1 MTMTWKDDQATNEA
15 LQPYMDLHLVTIMA
29 AHGGAQGQAGYVAT
43 LSNYRTAAPA
53 MVEDAI
59 TMLQRTTSAEYKEV
73 VREFHEMY
81 LSWLV
86 NANRLGESTT
96 LARYF

>member
-1 MTMTWKDDQATNEA
+1 MNVWKDNQATNEA
-15 LQPYMDLHLVTIMA
+15 LQPYMDLQLVTIMT
-29 AHGGAQGQAGYVAT
+29 AHGDAQGQAGYVAT
-43 LSNYRTAAPA
+43 LSNYRTATPA

-59 TMLQRTTSAEYKEV
+59 RMLQRTASAEYKEI

-86 NANRLGESTT
+86 NADRLGESTT

>member
-1 MTMTWKDDQATNEA
+1 MARWKDDQATNQA
-15 LQPYMDLHLVTIMA
+15 LQPYMDLQLVTIMT
-29 AHGGAQGQAGYVAT
+29 AHGDAQGQAGYVAT
-43 LSNYRTAAPA
+43 SSNYRTATPA

-59 TMLQRTTSAEYKEV
+59 KMLQRGASAEYKEI

-86 NANRLGESTT
+86 NEGRLGESAT
-96 LARYF
+96 LARHF